1 MDADLERRIKVN
13 HGHVD
18 EKQLEYYLKENYHKG
33 KIPFHAFFP
42 IAKEDLPI
50 ISEFIMTLPD
60 YINIDDIVIGMFNKQ
75 TLPGKPTTQ

>member
-1 MDADLERRIKVN
+1 MSSKKSDENKQVKKYIKSLSKK
-13 HGHVD
+13 
-18 EKQLEYYLKENYHKG
+18 EKIAY
-33 KIPFHAFFP
+33 A

-75 TLPGKPTTQ
+75 TFPGKPTTQWGVYANGWF